1 MTSFGHIQAKRW
13 YRRLML
19 QIYNHILFSINS
31 VDYQLQKVKKRIVVH
46 NLKQEN
52 KLGMIQQ
59 IQSALSKISFYHS
72 TIQTGPF
79 WKKDSFN
86 QSLQLFDLLNQISQ
100 IFLFENSDLIYQIL
114 QIFLLKS
121 HCFEEEQN
129 CCKYFF
135 SKFRFNVLPIFV
147 VTNLESYFE
156 KYLMELIRQYFC
168 SSRPDFANISAQNSK
183 SRFAN
188 NLGKGRCQKII
199 RDYLGTF
206 PNMGGGCLPNSQNL
220 FILKIA
226 LNHPKKRNKNVK
238 KSPKI

>member
-1 MTSFGHIQAKRW
+1 MTIWQYDNVTSFGHIQAKRW

-59 IQSALSKISFYHS
+59 IQFAPISKISYYHS
-72 TIQTGPF
+72 TIETGPF

-135 SKFRFNVLPIFV
+135 SKFRFNVLAIFV

-156 KYLMELIRQYFC
+156 KYLMELVWQYFC
-168 SSRPDFANISAQNSK
+168 SSGPDFANISAQNSK

-206 PNMGGGCLPNSQNL
+206 PNMGVGGVFPIPKTCLY
-220 FILKIA
+220 
-226 LNHPKKRNKNVK
+226 
-238 KSPKI
+238 